1 MFKYVVKKNPQY
13 KSKSFSENI
22 VRRELNTLRI
32 DTRRVVDINRLLNRV
47 KLDKKQE
54 VKKQIIF
61 FSSVILMLSFIGTF
75 ITIIK

>member
-1 MFKYVVKKNPQY
+1 MQKSYYHNGKSANENKKQKISTQIMNVKR
-13 KSKSFSENI
+13 KSI
-22 VRRELNTLRI
+22 
-32 DTRRVVDINRLLNRV
+32 VDINILLNRV